1 MKQPALTPLCLYSG
15 RWRSACLCL
24 LERRGSWRSYE
35 TWRLWGGFL
44 LHLQKIGFFL
54 IFGQKRGLK
63 WKEVL
68 KYFKNLWDKLLLWQ
82 KQAYSLVS
90 KSNSLHPPQR
100 VKKLKWFSLHYSSW
114 TKLIKCVVQL
124 NKHSNL
130 WSADCIKIGSS
141 HTRKFASCALR
152 ESAGTIPFFRCMP
165 VTIRHVGCHMLE
177 SPLTALLTWKF
188 CITSCFTCIGAVL
201 EASPVAVLHKRTV
214 YACSQWRTSVD
225 FN

>member
-1 MKQPALTPLCLYSG
+1 MLLTPYTLTASLHYQEHLKIDTRQQSRQCDRVMKQPALTPLCLYSG

-24 LERRGSWRSYE
+24 LERRGSSRSYE

-44 LHLQKIGFFL
+44 LHLQKMWFFL

-90 KSNSLHPPQR
+90 KSNNLHPPQR

-114 TKLIKCVVQL
+114 TKLIKCVV
-124 NKHSNL
+124 
-130 WSADCIKIGSS
+130 
-141 HTRKFASCALR
+141 
-152 ESAGTIPFFRCMP
+152 M
-165 VTIRHVGCHMLE
+165 V
-177 SPLTALLTWKF
+177 
-188 CITSCFTCIGAVL
+188 
-201 EASPVAVLHKRTV
+201 
-214 YACSQWRTSVD
+214 
-225 FN
+225 